1 MTAIHPV
8 KTRDQALGLAVQLPK
23 FGGAIAT
30 AS

>member
-8 KTRDQALGLAVQLPK
+8 KTRDQALGLAIELPK